1 CLQMLNGGQAV
12 PCPEHGIFA
21 FLTKSAHA
29 FQSIST
35 AYLVGILAVFA
46 ASLLMA
52 VWLEPIEPQLQH
64 AFFTRRILSGDSY
77 HKRVFSSWFSL
88 HENSPSVL

>member
-1 CLQMLNGGQAV
+1 MKQFGALLVVSMLLSVTLLAFTGSHAMHCLQMLNGGQAV

-46 ASLLMA
+46 A
-52 VWLEPIEPQLQH
+52 
-64 AFFTRRILSGDSY
+64 
-77 HKRVFSSWFSL
+77 
-88 HENSPSVL
+88 